1 MDREWQLND
10 SISYLRYVYKDK
22 PDLLLICLTN
32 GEIFCYDTTQD
43 EFLAGIKKNSI
54 VVANSEKFAHFD
66 LREDVLIG
74 VSERGTGTMHTISAG
89 WTKHKSGPRKF

>member
-43 EFLAGIKKNSI
+43 EFLA
-54 VVANSEKFAHFD
+54 
-66 LREDVLIG
+66 
-74 VSERGTGTMHTISAG
+74 
-89 WTKHKSGPRKF
+89 